1 MISSSSMTFFALCV
15 LSLTL
20 TVENIVDESVD
31 V

>member
-1 MISSSSMTFFALCV
+1 MISSSSMTFTLCV